1 MNAQLHTLSPPPRDK
16 ASYFQLCRG
25 LRDTTCSMRN
35 HVPRRSQKRDI
46 FCICIDPFNRPCVLV
61 RCCVDID
68 LRGRLALT
76 GKPARLPASAKDV
89 AADRTARPAATRSP
103 SRCLAS
109 NRSGP
114 ANPCARRPPGARAS
128 PSRQTHRTRQVT
140 WMALTWSVRKFK
152 RQGV

>member
-1 MNAQLHTLSPPPRDK
+1 MPSCTPFHHRPETRPATFNCAGGSETQL
-16 ASYFQLCRG
+16 AACMIMYRG
-25 LRDTTCSMRN
+25 GHKSGT
-35 HVPRRSQKRDI
+35 I
-46 FCICIDPFNRPCVLV
+46 FCICINVFNRPRVLV

-68 LRGRLALT
+68 LQGRLALT
-76 GKPARLPASAKDV
+76 GKQACLPASAKDI
-89 AADRTARPAATRSP
+89 AANRTARPAATRSP
-103 SRCLAS
+103 SRRLAS